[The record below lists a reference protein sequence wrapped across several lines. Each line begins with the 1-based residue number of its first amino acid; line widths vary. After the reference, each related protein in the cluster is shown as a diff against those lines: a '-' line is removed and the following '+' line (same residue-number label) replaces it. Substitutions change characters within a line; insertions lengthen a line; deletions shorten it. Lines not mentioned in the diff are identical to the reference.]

1 MVGYARRGEKRVRRR
16 FLQRAVGEAEAHDVS
31 KELFLGIMML
41 MLCLG
46 IMILNVSQP
55 VWRVYHHDPEPGDV
69 VILYTS
75 RGLAFSEDGRSA
87 TRSLGPGEFR
97 KTVNDLVA
105 EPNRHLHLFLKGGSR
120 ERMVNDAAYADSLLS
135 AGTAGQKVRPAV
147 YVHLW

>member
-1 MVGYARRGEKRVRRR
+1 MRRR
-16 FLQRAVGEAEAHDVS
+16 FLQRVVAEAEAHDVS

-55 VWRVYHHDPEPGDV
+55 VWRVYHHDPEPGY

-75 RGLAFSEDGRSA
+75 KGLAFSEDGRSA
-87 TRSLGPGEFR
+87 KRSLGPGEFR

-105 EPNRHLHLFLKGGSR
+105 EPDRNLHLFLKGGSR

-135 AGTAGQKVRPAV
+135 VGTAGQKVRPAV
-147 YVHLW
+147 FVHLW

>member
-1 MVGYARRGEKRVRRR
+1 MVGYARRGEKRVKRR
-16 FLQRAVGEAEAHDVS
+16 FLQRAVAEAEAHDVS

-55 VWRVYHHDPEPGDV
+55 VWRVYHHNPEPGDV
-69 VILYTS
+69 VVLYTS

-87 TRSLGPGEFR
+87 TRSLAPGEFR
-97 KTVNDLVA
+97 KTVNDLIA
-105 EPNRHLHLFLKGGSR
+105 EPDRNLHLFLKGGSR

-135 AGTAGQKVRPAV
+135 VGTVGQKVRPAV